1 MPTPALPTALTPSVF
16 DRLTDPEAGG
26 PGLRIGYTLSQMMTA
41 VRIDLE
47 ELLNT
52 HSPYEDVPA
61 EFPLVAD
68 SVLTYGLPDVTALPA
83 AGDADKQRL
92 GYLLAGIIARHEPR
106 LIGVTVTLL
115 DGESRSDLQVQ
126 FRIDARLAVDPS
138 PEVGFV
144 TVMDIFSGATS
155 VNVADD

>member
-1 MPTPALPTALTPSVF
+1 MPTPVLPTALIPSVF

-26 PGLRIGYTLSQMMTA
+26 PGMRVGYSLEQMMAA

-52 HSPYEDVPA
+52 HAPYEDIGA
-61 EFPLVAD
+61 EYPLTANTL
-68 SVLTYGLPDVTALPA
+68 LTYGLPDVTALPA
-83 AGDADKQRL
+83 AGEADKARL
-92 GYLLAGIIARHEPR
+92 GSLLGEIIARHEPR
-106 LIGVTVTLL
+106 LRNVTVTVIEA
-115 DGESRSDLQVQ
+115 DSASDLRVQ

-155 VNVADD
+155 VAPAD

>member
-1 MPTPALPTALTPSVF
+1 MPTTTLPTALTPSVF

-26 PGLRIGYTLSQMMTA
+26 PGMRIGYTLEQMMAA

-52 HSPYEDVPA
+52 HSPYEEIPP
-61 EFPLVAD
+61 EYPLTAD
-68 SVLTYGLPDVTALPA
+68 SLLTYGLPDLTALPA

-92 GYLLAGIIARHEPR
+92 GQLLGEIIARHEPR
-106 LIGVTVTLL
+106 LRAVTVTVI
-115 DGESRSDLQVQ
+115 DGDSPSDLRVQ

-155 VNVADD
+155 VTPAD

>member
-1 MPTPALPTALTPSVF
+1 MPSPALPTALIPSVF

-26 PGLRIGYTLSQMMTA
+26 PGMRIGYSLEQMMAA

-52 HSPYEDVPA
+52 HAPYQDVPA
-61 EFPLVAD
+61 AFPLVAD
-68 SVLTYGLPDVTALPA
+68 SVLTYGLPDLTALPA

-92 GYLLAGIIARHEPR
+92 GLMLGEIIAHHEPR
-106 LIGVTVTLL
+106 LRAVTVTVI
-115 DGESRSDLQVQ
+115 DPDSPSDLRVQ

-155 VNVADD
+155 VAPAD

>member
-1 MPTPALPTALTPSVF
+1 MPPPALPTALTPSVF

-26 PGLRIGYTLSQMMTA
+26 AGMRIGYTLEQMMTA

-52 HSPYEDVPA
+52 HRPYEEIPP
-61 EFPLVAD
+61 EYPLIEA
-68 SVLTYGLPDVTALPA
+68 SLLTYGLPDLTAMPA
-83 AGDADKQRL
+83 AGEADKQRL
-92 GYLLAGIIARHEPR
+92 GNVLADIIARHEPR
-106 LIGVTVTLL
+106 LRAVNVTVIEA
-115 DGESRSDLQVQ
+115 ESTSDLRVQ

-155 VNVADD
+155 VTPAD